1 MSHNCIENIYN
12 FLQISDLIATSGQL
26 SEEEFTLIKEAGYQL
41 VVNLALPD
49 SPNALTHEK
58 EIVESQEMEYIY
70 IPVVWEK
77 PTFDNVKDFFQVM
90 EANTNKKV
98 FVHCAANKRV
108 SAFMYL
114 YRHLCKGV
122 NDTEAKKDLH
132 KIWIPDDH
140 WQKFIEQVINY
151 YRQYLKV

>member
-1 MSHNCIENIYN
+1 MENIYN

-26 SEEEFTLIKEAGYQL
+26 TEEEFTIIKEAGYQL

-49 SPNALTHEK
+49 SHNALINEK
-58 EIVESQEMEYIY
+58 EIVEFQEMEYVH

-90 EANTNKKV
+90 EANTSKKV

-114 YRHLCKGV
+114 YRRLSQGI
-122 NDTEAKKDLH
+122 NEAEAKKDLH
-132 KIWIPDDH
+132 QIWIPDYH

-151 YRQYLKV
+151 YRRHMSL